1 MDSSVSLLNI
11 SSKDMPETALN
22 SCLLPERNTIL
33 QNASAPMMQFA
44 GTEAEIWQQEMNLP
58 RRGKKQE
65 VTQALTISSTEPLPE
80 QNRLVFF
87 V

>member
-1 MDSSVSLLNI
+1 
-11 SSKDMPETALN
+11 
-22 SCLLPERNTIL
+22 
-33 QNASAPMMQFA
+33 MMQFA
-44 GTEAEIWQQEMNLP
+44 GTEAEVWQQEMNLP

-65 VTQALTISSTEPLPE
+65 VTQALTISSAEPLPE